1 MFGISPLGWVHTLGS
16 LPALPIALLMLFRY
30 GRIVPR
36 SGLGKAYGAFMLLGV
51 VTVYPL
57 AHSST
62 SVGLA
67 TLTLVLLIVGFTVG
81 RLGALGRACVYIETI
96 SLTLTVF
103 LLLVPT
109 VTEIFRRV
117 PEGHPI
123 AADLGAPILKAAH
136 LTLLVGLVVVLVAQI
151 RAMRHRPAAIS
162 PAGARGLSRP
172 E

>member
-1 MFGISPLGWVHTLGS
+1 
-16 LPALPIALLMLFRY
+16 
-30 GRIVPR
+30 
-36 SGLGKAYGAFMLLGV
+36 MLLGV
-51 VTVYPL
+51 ITVYPL

-67 TLTLVLLIVGFTVG
+67 TVTLVLLVVGFTVG
-81 RLGALGRACVYIETI
+81 WLPALGRAGVYIETI

-136 LTLLVGLVVVLVAQI
+136 LTLLVGLVLVLVAQVRAI
-151 RAMRHRPAAIS
+151 RRRPAVVS
-162 PAGARGLSRP
+162 PAGVRELSRRA
-172 E
+172 